1 MKQKADRVLAEKVA
15 AEVLQKHAIK
25 SLPVD
30 PFAIAEGI
38 GISVNAAP
46 STSRG
51 VSGMLL
57 RHGNAFGIM
66 YATHVQSDGFRKFSV
81 AHELGHYYL
90 PGHVDAVLGTND
102 LHQSRAGY
110 ATDDP
115 YEAEA
120 DHFAAALLMPNPY
133 FKTALIKS
141 DDGLLGVEALASLC
155 GTSLVAT
162 AIRYIEHTSIPAAA
176 VLSDGSKVDFCFMS
190 TVLRDFRGLE
200 WLRKGSVVPTTSS
213 THRFNQDLANVSG
226 ASRLSEPTTLQDWF
240 ASRRPVEALEEV
252 VGLGSYGKTLT
263 IITSETFADEED
275 DEESLEES
283 WTPRFARGR

>member
-1 MKQKADRVLAEKVA
+1 MKQKADRALAEKVA
-15 AEVLQKHAIK
+15 SEVLEKHAIK

-30 PFAIAEGI
+30 PFAIAEAK
-38 GISVNAAP
+38 GISVKAAP
-46 STSRG
+46 SASRG

-66 YATHVQSDGFRKFSV
+66 YGTHVKSEGFRRFSV

-90 PGHVDAVLGTND
+90 PGHIDAVLGTD
-102 LHQSRAGY
+102 SVHQSRAGY

-141 DDGLLGVEALASLC
+141 DDGLPVVETLASLC
-155 GTSLVAT
+155 GTSLVAA
-162 AIRYIEHTSIPAAA
+162 AIRYIEHASIPAAA
-176 VLSDGSKVDFCFMS
+176 VLSDGMHVDFCFMS
-190 TVLRDFRGLE
+190 TALRDFRGLE
-200 WLRKGSVVPTTSS
+200 WLRKGSIVPTTSS
-213 THRFNQDLANVSG
+213 THRFNQEAANVLE
-226 ASRLSEPTTLQDWF
+226 ASRLSEPTTLRDWF
-240 ASRRPVEALEEV
+240 GSKRSVEALEEV
-252 VGLGSYGKTLT
+252 VGLGGYGKTLT
-263 IITSETFADEED
+263 IITTETDEDD